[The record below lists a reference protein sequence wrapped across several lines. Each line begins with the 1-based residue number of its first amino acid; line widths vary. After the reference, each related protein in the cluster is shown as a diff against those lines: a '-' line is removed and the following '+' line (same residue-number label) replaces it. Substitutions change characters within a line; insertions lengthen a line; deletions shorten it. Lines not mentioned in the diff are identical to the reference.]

1 MKQPISVTIIT
12 KNEER
17 NIERCLRSVSWAD
30 EIIVV
35 DSGST
40 DRTVEICNQ
49 FRCRVLQTEWRGY
62 GLTKHFAVEQASHDW
77 IFSIDADEE
86 ATVQLHGE
94 IERILENPDA
104 AGYRI
109 KRNSFYLRKMIRHAG
124 WNKDYPLRLFNRK
137 YGNFNDKVLHES
149 VQLSGNVK
157 KIEAPILHYTYPTI
171 HSHVAR
177 MNKYSELGAEAALSK
192 GKSAT
197 LAGAVARGM
206 IKFLKMYFLQA
217 GFLDGKIGFLLA
229 FNSSYGVFLKYCKLW
244 EKTR

>member
-12 KNEER
+12 LNEEQ
-17 NIERCLRSVSWAD
+17 NIERCLRSVNWAD
-30 EIIVV
+30 EIVVV
-35 DSGST
+35 DTGST
-40 DRTVEICNQ
+40 DRTVEICRK
-49 FRCRVLQTEWRGY
+49 FKCRVLETEWLGY
-62 GLTKHFAVEQASHDW
+62 GKTKRFAVEQAAHDW

-86 ATVQLHGE
+86 ATVQLREE
-94 IERILENPDA
+94 IDKILENPDA

-109 KRNSFYLRKMIRHAG
+109 KRNSFYLGKIIRHAG
-124 WNKDYPLRLFNRK
+124 WDKDYPLRLFNRK
-137 YGNFNDKVLHES
+137 HGNFNDKVLHES
-149 VQLSGNVK
+149 VQLSGTVK
-157 KIEAPILHYTYPTI
+157 RIEAPILHYTYPTI
-171 HSHVAR
+171 HSHVER

-217 GFLDGKIGFLLA
+217 GFLDGRIGFLLA
-229 FNSSYGVFLKYCKLW
+229 FNSGYGVFLKYCKLW